1 VSGVLIIWG
10 YQRVIRVKRITW
22 EIGKAVSAILLSI
35 VLISA
40 CSANKAKDF
49 SSSTSIAG
57 TTADPASGR
66 TDLDETSATDVPV
79 GTNAPESED
88 ELLTRLMDALEKA
101 IEESGADKRVAAA
114 PQDKYG
120 YVADLAFDEETNI
133 LTWSYM
139 NLGDYNLDGEVSLSD
154 IRPIA
159 IHYGAK
165 PNDGI
170 GNDARESWIDGDN
183 SGEIGISDIAI
194 IAANYLSNVS
204 GYTILTSDDP
214 AGDFESI
221 GSITFADAVFDYP
234 PRFQMTLP
242 KDAGAFVR
250 VAPIDSDGTAGEE
263 SIIVSIGPWHHKP
276 QSPSLFEATQGTL
289 RENILL
295 TWGECGGAEG
305 YYVYRDSTSDIY
317 RAILEGASFE
327 DYVGTDPSLHTYW
340 VAAFNSVGE
349 SELSGP
355 LEGWPKRV
363 PEILS
368 VSEAK
373 GMPGETITI
382 KADIEALGEYDVV
395 WHFGEAASKVLN
407 TFGNTATIVL
417 CDFELYFAASVT
429 VKSMYGEVTRS
440 FKITVASPPEI
451 KWIQHPSTI
460 RFMQENT
467 FSADVV
473 TAFPLQYHWYF
484 EDAYKLETRDKEPDV
499 MFLKTGTKQCKLIVT
514 GPGGTDEST
523 FEITVLWGQP
533 PSISKI
539 PVSFGFSFEPTSF
552 SINCSNLDYA
562 RNTLYEWDFGRAG
575 TPQFSGYETPIIL
588 LGKPGTYTCSIE
600 VSNEFGSD
608 SGEFT
613 LFVFKRDWRSEKIEQ
628 VSDLR
633 QVLAIYDSTDALHF
647 FHLSRSLQPLLTH
660 TWLDSGAWNEEAIE
674 DFNLLGLRDCVLA
687 DIATDSM
694 NNLHIVVFATTGYLE
709 AELYYCTNATGTWT
723 SEHISTPFTYYN
735 NYYYVAP
742 SFAIDSQDVPHIC
755 YSHYA
760 QSSSSTYTI
769 THAWKPDTSWLT
781 EDISEEKPWVPSN
794 LVIDANDALHIIYAF
809 GNSDTSGYSLC
820 YAFRDESGWTN
831 NLLQADF
838 HRPYQL
844 SLDIDSIGNLHM
856 AIYNPFRLYY
866 GYSDGTSAHFQL
878 VDIAENTPV
887 GFTPIVRADDDNRPA
902 IIYGDSDFN
911 QYAIKYAEFTG
922 ASWSI
927 GLVDVD
933 YEYYQFFRLMMN
945 PDGDE
950 EIYYIDWTR
959 PTGSS
964 SLSSVVKIATKRW
977 Q

>member
-1 VSGVLIIWG
+1 M
-10 YQRVIRVKRITW
+10 KRIFW
-22 EIGKAVSAILLSI
+22 ETGKAVSAILLSI
-35 VLISA
+35 VLLSA
-40 CSANKAKDF
+40 CSANKAKDL
-49 SSSTSIAG
+49 SSSTSIVG
-57 TTADPASGR
+57 TTADPAFGR
-66 TDLDETSATDVPV
+66 IDLDETSATGVPP
-79 GTNAPESED
+79 GANDPESEE
-88 ELLTRLMDALEKA
+88 ELLARLRDALEKA

-120 YVADLAFDEETNI
+120 YVADLTFDEETNI

-159 IHYGAK
+159 IHYGVK

-221 GSITFADAVFDYP
+221 GSIAFEDAVFDYP
-234 PRFQMTLP
+234 PRFQLTLP
-242 KDAGAFVR
+242 KDACAFVR

-276 QSPSLFEATQGTL
+276 QSPSLFDATQGTL

-295 TWGECGGAEG
+295 TWSECGGAEG

-327 DYVGTDPSLHTYW
+327 DYVGTDPSSHTYW
-340 VAAFNSVGE
+340 VSAFNSVGE

-355 LEGWPKRV
+355 HEGSPKRV

-368 VSEAK
+368 VNGVK

-382 KADIEALGEYDVV
+382 EADIEALGEYEVV
-395 WHFGEAASKVLN
+395 WHFGEAASRVLN

-417 CDFELYFAASVT
+417 SNYELYYAASVT
-429 VKSMYGEVTRS
+429 VKSMYGDVTRS

-451 KWIQHPSTI
+451 LKINFPQNI

-484 EDAYKLETRDKEPDV
+484 EDALKLETRDKKPDI

-523 FEITVLWGQP
+523 FGIMVMGGQP
-533 PSISKI
+533 PNISKI

-552 SINCSNLDYA
+552 SASLSNPDYA
-562 RNTLYEWDFGRAG
+562 RNTLYEWDFGKAG
-575 TPQFSGYETPIIL
+575 TPQFSDNETPIIL
-588 LGKPGTYTCSIE
+588 LGKPGTYTCSLE
-600 VSNEFGSD
+600 VSNEFGS
-608 SGEFT
+608 SSMEFT
-613 LFVFKRDWRSEKIEQ
+613 LNIFTRDWQPEKIEQ

-633 QVLAIYDSTDALHF
+633 QVLAIYDSTGALHF
-647 FHLSRSLQPLLTH
+647 CHLSRSYSPLLTH
-660 TWLDSGAWNEEAIE
+660 IWLDSGVWHEESIE
-674 DFNLLGLRDCVLA
+674 DFSLLGLSNCMLA
-687 DIATDSM
+687 DVATDSM
-694 NNLHIVVFATTGYLE
+694 NNLHIVVLAVTGNSD
-709 AELYYCTNATGTWT
+709 AELYYYTNAAGTWT
-723 SEHISTPFTYYN
+723 SEHISTPFTN
-735 NYYYVAP
+735 FRKSYYYIAP
-742 SFAIDSQDVPHIC
+742 SIAIDGQDVPHIC
-755 YSHYA
+755 YRHYT
-760 QSSSSTYTI
+760 QSPSSTTAI
-769 THAWKPDTSWLT
+769 AHAWKPDTSWLT
-781 EDISEEKPWVPSN
+781 EDISEEIASVPSN
-794 LVIDANDALHIIYAF
+794 LVIDANDALHIIYAV
-809 GNSDTSGYSLC
+809 GNADTSGYSLC
-820 YAFRDESGWTN
+820 YAFHDESGWTN
-831 NLLQADF
+831 NRLQADF
-838 HRPYQL
+838 GGPFQL
-844 SLDIDSIGNLHM
+844 SLDIDSNDNLHM
-856 AIYNPFRLYY
+856 AIYTGYYLYRLYY
-866 GYSDGTSAHFQL
+866 GYSDGTSAHFEL
-878 VDIAENTPV
+878 VDILEDHFT

-902 IIYGDSDFN
+902 IIYGDTDN
-911 QYAIKYAEFTG
+911 YLYAIKYAEFTG
-922 ASWSI
+922 ERWSI
-927 GLVDVD
+927 GLVDVN
-933 YEYYQFFRLMMN
+933 YEYYQFFKLMMN